1 MAQLRRHRP
10 RKRSASRVPDSLL
23 VLTARSIARDV
34 HSFDISQLP
43 PDLAQLV
50 FSELLCSS
58 TIDEATFRIFGKQN
72 VYEFDCS
79 EQSSVTDSWLGH
91 FGGCPLHRVSLA
103 SCVQVRM
110 SLVQFCATT
119 SLFYS
124 GTLQGRG
131 RQPAYLLPAPPI
143 ASFTLPAS
151 SLHAL
156 LTPVLHA
163 FLRSTSAKAPRAAS
177 LQ

>member
-103 SCVQVRM
+103 SCVQVCV
-110 SLVQFCATT
+110 SLVHFCATT
-119 SLFYS
+119 SLFCV
-124 GTLQGRG
+124 GARQGRG
-131 RQPAYLLPAPPI
+131 RQPAYLPPALPI
-143 ASFTLPAS
+143 AP
-151 SLHAL
+151 
-156 LTPVLHA
+156 LT
-163 FLRSTSAKAPRAAS
+163 
-177 LQ
+177 